1 MPSCNSRI
9 RLIEL
14 TTVNSEKIWMNA
26 SLITV
31 FHKEDRGGEVF
42 TRVGLTGRMIF
53 TVKET
58 PEDIVK
64 LVKES

>member
-26 SLITV
+26 ALITV